1 MFITANIAGTVFQIG
16 ALPIVMLAP
25 LGAVSLLYNALLA
38 RILLNDIFSQYMIF
52 GVSSQLACVYS
63 CASD

>member
-1 MFITANIAGTVFQIG
+1 
-16 ALPIVMLAP
+16 MLAP